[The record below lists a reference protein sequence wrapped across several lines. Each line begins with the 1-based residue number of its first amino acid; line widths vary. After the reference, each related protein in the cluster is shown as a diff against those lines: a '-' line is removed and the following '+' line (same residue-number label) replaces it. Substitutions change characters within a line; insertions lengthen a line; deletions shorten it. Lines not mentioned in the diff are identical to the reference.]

1 MAKTKMNV
9 TDWRLKAIAAV
20 VVVAVI
26 AMAGAGIARWATST
40 SYDADIAL
48 LKQQHADD
56 RAAWEREK
64 TAITTKA
71 QQDTA
76 AALQR
81 THAAQ
86 DAAAAADKAAQEKLA
101 NAKRE
106 NDALR
111 DDVTAGRKRV
121 RILEANLKTANSAG
135 QHTAGGGAGS
145 GSLGDAVQIEFSA
158 AGQRNILDL
167 RESTQR
173 DAEVIDYLQNYITK
187 VVKQCKR

>member
-1 MAKTKMNV
+1 MNV

-20 VVVAVI
+20 AVVAII
-26 AMAGAGIARWATST
+26 AGAGAGIAYWATST
-40 SYDADIAL
+40 SYDADIANL
-48 LKQQHADD
+48 NSKHADE
-56 RAAWEREK
+56 RAAWDREK

-76 AALQR
+76 AAQQR

-101 NAKRE
+101 NVQSE
-106 NDALR
+106 NAALR
-111 DDVTAGRKRV
+111 DDVAAGRKRV
-121 RILEANLKTANSAG
+121 RILETNLKAANSASG
-135 QHTAGGGAGS
+135 NASGGSAGS
-145 GSLGDAVQIEFSA
+145 GSVGDAVQVEFSA

>member
-1 MAKTKMNV
+1 MNV

-26 AMAGAGIARWATST
+26 AMAGAGIAWWATST

-48 LKQQHADD
+48 LKQQHADAS
-56 RAAWEREK
+56 AAWEREK

-121 RILEANLKTANSAG
+121 RILEANLKTANIAG
-135 QHTAGGGAGS
+135 QHAAGGGAG
-145 GSLGDAVQIEFSA
+145 GGGVGDAVQIEFSA

-167 RESTQR
+167 RESTRR

>member
-1 MAKTKMNV
+1 MNV
-9 TDWRLKAIAAV
+9 TDWRLKALGAVAAV
-20 VVVAVI
+20 AII
-26 AMAGAGIARWATST
+26 AGSGAGIAYWATST
-40 SYDADIAL
+40 SYDADIANL
-48 LKQQHADD
+48 NRQHADD
-56 RAAWEREK
+56 RAAWDREK

-76 AALQR
+76 AAIQR

-101 NAKRE
+101 NVKLE

-111 DDVTAGRKRV
+111 RDVAAGTKRV
-121 RILEANLKTANSAG
+121 SILTANLAAANRASGNA
-135 QHTAGGGAGS
+135 TGGSAGS
-145 GSLGDAVQIEFSA
+145 GSVGDAVQIEFSA

-173 DAEVIDYLQNYITK
+173 DAEVIDYLQNYITN

>member
-1 MAKTKMNV
+1 MNV
-9 TDWRLKAIAAV
+9 TDWRLKALAAV
-20 VVVAVI
+20 AVVAII
-26 AMAGAGIARWATST
+26 AGAGAGIAYWATST
-40 SYDADIAL
+40 SYEADIAN
-48 LKQQHADD
+48 LKSQHADE
-56 RAAWEREK
+56 RAAWDREK

-76 AALQR
+76 AAMQR

-101 NAKRE
+101 NVQSE

-111 DDVTAGRKRV
+111 DDVAAGRKRV
-121 RILEANLKTANSAG
+121 RILEANLKSANSASG
-135 QHTAGGGAGS
+135 NSSGGSAGGS
-145 GSLGDAVQIEFSA
+145 RLGDAVQIEFSE
-158 AGQRNILDL
+158 AGKRNILDL